1 MEPRRCYLGRL
12 FSAGDCVWDQTR
24 NLFWMGYGERSDLG
38 AADINLV
45 RAANIAKASK
55 LAEKSP
61 HGTQTI
67 STAYSPDRRVNPDS
81 LPCR

>member
-1 MEPRRCYLGRL
+1 LGRL

-45 RAANIAKASK
+45 RAANIPKASK

-61 HGTQTI
+61 HGGSI
-67 STAYSPDRRVNPDS
+67 STSSASTASAIASTVRSTARPS
-81 LPCR
+81 AS